1 MVVYDSLQKIRSS
14 WLTKV
19 SFRLAKGESTRLLF
33 RAQLESFFDLVSH
46 AVDSG
51 DPEWLNAILD
61 EWVQARTQTDLD
73 PRAIT
78 LISFLENIL
87 LATYEVAN
95 EDLSEA
101 DALQL
106 MGALLPIFTY
116 AFGYA
121 SQAETAIHIDH
132 ILSNLEEAKLSLER
146 LDKSKSD
153 FISIAAHE
161 LKTPLTLIEGYSAM
175 LRDQLT
181 ESNGSNHNQVLIKG
195 IENGT
200 RRLRQIVDDMIDVS
214 MIDNQMLA
222 LNLQPVWINRLLDF
236 VRNEFQEIIAERRLK
251 LNIQPFPGSQEMT
264 FGDGE
269 RLQQALRNVVSNAIK
284 FTPDGGT
291 IEIDGRLLPGFVE
304 IVVADTGIGID
315 PEDHSRI
322 FEKFGHLGEA
332 IRHSSGK
339 TKFKGGGPGLGLPI
353 TRGIVEAHGGTI
365 WVESE
370 AHDEE
375 NYPGAKFHI
384 LLPLRKEP
392 PDEKMARLF
401 RSSVQTGELKDPY
414 E

>member
-95 EDLSEA
+95 ENLSEA